1 MKKII
6 IEKKSVS
13 NFSKP
18 FLIAEIGINHNGS
31 MSLAKEMIRAAKES
45 GADAVKFQFFQKNKL
60 INPYTKKSSDVAK
73 TLAKYTLKK
82 EQVAILKEYAT
93 KNKISF
99 LATPFDI
106 DAVKFLQSLK
116 QSFYKIASGD
126 INNFM
131 ILESVAKTRKPIIL
145 STGAATLS
153 EIKEAFKFIQ
163 KWNSKIILLHCVSLY
178 PTPTDKINLWSIPF
192 LQNVFQT
199 PVGLSDHTKG
209 IKVMLYAALLG
220 ASVIE
225 KHFTLDKK
233 LKGPDQKI
241 SATPAD
247 LKKYIQALKELLP
260 MTGEYSKNP
269 VDLELE
275 GHFWGRR
282 SLVASKDIH
291 IGDIF
296 SNKNIIPLRPMEK
309 LPASDYLKIKSKKAK
324 KFIKAGAYI
333 SKKDF

>member
-6 IEKKSVS
+6 IEKKSIS

-31 MSLAKEMIRAAKES
+31 MTLAKEMILAAKES

-60 INPYTKKSSDVAK
+60 INPYIKKGSAVAK
-73 TLAKYTLKK
+73 TLSKYTLTKD
-82 EQVAILKEYAT
+82 QVASLKEYST
-93 KNKISF
+93 KNQISF

-106 DAVKFLQSLK
+106 EAVKFLKSLK

-131 ILESVAKTRKPIIL
+131 LLEAVAKTQKPIIL
-145 STGAATLS
+145 STGASNLS
-153 EIKEAFKFIQ
+153 EIKEALTFIK
-163 KWNSKIILLHCVSLY
+163 KWNAKIILLHCVSLY
-178 PTPTDKINLWSIPF
+178 PTPADKINLWSIPF
-192 LQNVFQT
+192 LQNTFQT
-199 PVGLSDHTKG
+199 PIGLSDHTKG

-241 SATPAD
+241 SATPSD
-247 LKKYIQALKELLP
+247 LKKYIKNFKQILLT
-260 MTGEYSKNP
+260 TGEYTKNS
-269 VDLELE
+269 LSSELK

-296 SNKNIIPLRPMEK
+296 SNKNIIPLRPMEN

-324 KFIKAGAYI
+324 NFIKAGSYI